1 MQDEERSLKLT
12 TDNQQPATLFKG
24 HMPRVGMGY
33 DSHRLVAG
41 RPLIL
46 GGITVPHV
54 MGLQGHSDADVL
66 LHALID
72 ALLGAAGEGDIGR
85 LFPDTDPRWLG
96 ADSADLL
103 LQVRSSIEERGFHL
117 VNADMTVIAQ
127 APRLAP
133 YIPHM
138 RQRIAE
144 IMMTDTENINI
155 KAKTAEGMGPI
166 GNGEGMEAYAIV
178 LIERSG

>member
-1 MQDEERSLKLT
+1 LKLT
-12 TDNQQPATLFKG
+12 TDNQQSATLSTG
-24 HMPRVGMGY
+24 HLPRVGMGY

-72 ALLGAAGEGDIGR
+72 ALLGAAGEGDIGGF
-85 LFPDTDPRWLG
+85 FPDTDPRWHG
-96 ADSADLL
+96 ADSAELL
-103 LQVRSSIEERGFHL
+103 LQVRSLIGERGFHL
-117 VNADMTVIAQ
+117 ANADMTVVAQ

-138 RQRIAE
+138 RERIAGV
-144 IMMTDTENINI
+144 MMTDIGNINI

-166 GNGEGMEAYAIV
+166 GNGEGMEAYAVV